1 MQRLE
6 LFGHGGEA
14 FAGRCFQEHLITT
27 AEERGNLIAYNDAS
41 SLDIGLVRAFIA
53 NDGGHAVL
61 ADFDAPVGEVLQREA
76 SRTQTVD
83 PLLKS
88 CDFRF
93 LAAKEHILKYIE
105 MPTFEP
111 RLPIAAITDEFSP
124 VLAEALP
131 FMQEIGMTGAELR
144 VVDGKNILDL
154 NDDELK
160 RTRDAIQAAGL
171 RVVSIASPLLK
182 CVLPGAPEVDR
193 RFQHDVFAS
202 KHTFADQPRLTER
215 AIQIAQFFSAPIVRV
230 FSYWRTVQPELC
242 EAAIVEALSELASIG
257 EKENVTIGL
266 ENEHA
271 CNIGTGAETARILE
285 LVPHKNL
292 GVVWDPANALCA
304 GEDPFPGGYARLAK
318 DRIVHVHA
326 KDCHIADGKPV
337 WGPLGTRRVPWKEQ
351 IQALLDDGYR
361 GFISL
366 ETHWLGPNDSNK
378 AEGSRI
384 CGWNLRGLV
393 S

>member
-1 MQRLE
+1 M
-6 LFGHGGEA
+6 
-14 FAGRCFQEHLITT
+14 IT
-27 AEERGNLIAYNDAS
+27 
-41 SLDIGLVRAFIA
+41 F
-53 NDGGHAVL
+53 
-61 ADFDAPVGEVLQREA
+61 
-76 SRTQTVD
+76 
-83 PLLKS
+83 K
-88 CDFRF
+88 
-93 LAAKEHILKYIE
+93 
-105 MPTFEP
+105 P

-154 NDDELK
+154 DDDELK
-160 RTRDAIQAAGL
+160 RTRAAIQSAGL
-171 RVVSIASPLLK
+171 HVVSIASPLLK
-182 CVLPGAPEVDR
+182 CLLPDAPQVDS

-215 AIQIAQFFSAPIVRV
+215 AIKIAQFFGAPVVRV
-230 FSYWRTVQPELC
+230 FSYWRTLQPERC
-242 EAAIVEALSELASIG
+242 EAAIVEALNGLAHIG

-271 CNIGTGAETARILE
+271 CNIGTAAETARILD
-285 LVPHKNL
+285 LVPHRHL
-292 GVVWDPANALCA
+292 MAVWDPANALCA
-304 GEDPFPGGYARLAK
+304 GEDPFPGGYARLPP

-326 KDCHIADGKPV
+326 KDCHLAEGKPV
-337 WGPLGTRRVPWKEQ
+337 WGPLGTRDVRWKEQ
-351 IQALLDDGYR
+351 IQALIDDGYR
-361 GFISL
+361 GYISL
-366 ETHWLGPNDSNK
+366 ETHWRGPNESNK